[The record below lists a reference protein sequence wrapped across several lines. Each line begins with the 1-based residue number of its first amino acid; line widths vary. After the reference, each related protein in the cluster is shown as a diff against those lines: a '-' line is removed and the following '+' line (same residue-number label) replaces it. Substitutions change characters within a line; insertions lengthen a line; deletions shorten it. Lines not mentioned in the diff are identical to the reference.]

1 MIQMCKDVYSVV
13 KQTCFGCRFR
23 CKVGSEAL
31 QQLGNLLFHK
41 EADEGGG
48 RVELQRDRHR
58 DASLPLGHGGLESI
72 GQGLHLSISTLTKQ
86 RNNLSNVKYI
96 KHTNFSEYQVS
107 VVYVHLTASRGRF

>member
-1 MIQMCKDVYSVV
+1 MIRMSTGVYSVV
-13 KQTCFGCRFR
+13 NQTCFSCCFR
-23 CKVGSEAL
+23 GKVGSEAL

-58 DASLPLGHGGLESI
+58 DASLPLGHGGLQRI

-86 RNNLSNVKYI
+86 RNDL
-96 KHTNFSEYQVS
+96 
-107 VVYVHLTASRGRF
+107 